1 MALCIGCWVIDV
13 ALQTNKR
20 DLEYNQIMLSSMY
33 KIDTRFSLK
42 LKGQAGYNQD
52 TNTDPLASDLKN
64 TPWYMP
70 NIYLK

>member
-42 LKGQAGYNQD
+42 LKTQTGYDQN
-52 TNTDPLASDLKN
+52 TNTDPTNSDLKN
-64 TPWYMP
+64 IPWFMP
-70 NIYLK
+70 SIYLK